1 MRRRLFLLGATL
13 LVVFLLL
20 LMLLLLLLLRTF
32 LYGDRSVGF
41 SSPMARVSELACT
54 GHLSADAGRWSAGGS
69 VAGRPFQRRISL
81 WSPRNERGT
90 LKRKAKYKKKDKN
103 KKKGEY
109 NRNTEQRR
117 LDCATRSFTS
127 FSFSSPCFF
136 FGFQSQVLTG
146 QRFSIGRRG
155 FSAGALRDVITWT
168 YEDRR
173 YLVRFLFFSSLF
185 SPPPPP
191 SAFFFFFFFGRSM
204 EIITWESV
212 EEILRHRI
220 AFGSREDKKTSIL
233 FVCFYHHR
241 DERPDWLPGMAS
253 LPLASFNQSQSNQE
267 YFKVKL
273 IFKVTSTC
281 YFRS

>member
-90 LKRKAKYKKKDKN
+90 LKRKAEYKKKDKN

-136 FGFQSQVLTG
+136 FRLSIAGSHWSTVLYWTARVLRWRITG
-146 QRFSIGRRG
+146 CYYVNLRRSSLPRTFS
-155 FSAGALRDVITWT
+155 
-168 YEDRR
+168 
-173 YLVRFLFFSSLF
+173 FLFFALLPL
-185 SPPPPP
+185 PPPARFSSFFS
-191 SAFFFFFFFGRSM
+191 SAVQWR
-204 EIITWESV
+204 
-212 EEILRHRI
+212 
-220 AFGSREDKKTSIL
+220 
-233 FVCFYHHR
+233 
-241 DERPDWLPGMAS
+241 
-253 LPLASFNQSQSNQE
+253 
-267 YFKVKL
+267 
-273 IFKVTSTC
+273 
-281 YFRS
+281 